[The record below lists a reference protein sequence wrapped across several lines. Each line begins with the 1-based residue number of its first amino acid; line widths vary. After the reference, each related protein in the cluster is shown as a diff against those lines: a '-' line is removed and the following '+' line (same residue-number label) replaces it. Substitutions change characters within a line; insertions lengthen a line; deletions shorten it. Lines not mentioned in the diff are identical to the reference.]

1 MKNNS
6 EELDKEINDFKYL
19 ILHIGIY
26 LININEK
33 VNQLR
38 LSNNSK
44 EIIQEILQ
52 SPKITDYFCHNEK
65 VKENRS
71 SIGIIKALNEM
82 MLKVKTKSKAKKK
95 LNKINPFSFNQS
107 SFCTNSFFNGTDTEL
122 YLIKNN
128 IRNKILEIVKSCF
141 ENKFN
146 ENNEE
151 ILNKKNNLNDKK
163 NKFILINN
171 NIKMAK
177 IRNRYKYALNN
188 KKDEFIMMDSKF
200 LSSKN
205 NNNDNTTILNNS
217 NKKIYLNKNNSCNN
231 LQDNIPNKI
240 SSSTLLKERNRSSN
254 NIFVNNNKNFYDK
267 KIINKDNSFLP
278 ELNHFNTKKE
288 IKFIPKKVPSLS
300 SNLMELIHYNTKN
313 NVKKIKNKQFLNDCL
328 IDTYINLRK
337 VNYMDIN
344 KCYVDYSKNSVI
356 KDNFDVI
363 NLNNNNNNNNDYSSS
378 LSYLDKKKYLYGYE
392 YKNIYRYSFNGKLPI
407 TKHY

>member
-95 LNKINPFSFNQS
+95 LNKINPCSFNQS

-337 VNYMDIN
+337 VKYMDIN
-344 KCYVDYSKNSVI
+344 KCFVDYSKNSVI

>member
-95 LNKINPFSFNQS
+95 LNKINPCSFNQS

-128 IRNKILEIVKSCF
+128 IRNKILVIVKSCF

-288 IKFIPKKVPSLS
+288 IKFMPKKVPSLS

-337 VNYMDIN
+337 VKYMDIN
-344 KCYVDYSKNSVI
+344 KCFVDYSKNSVI

>member
-95 LNKINPFSFNQS
+95 LNKINPCSFNQS

-128 IRNKILEIVKSCF
+128 IRNKILVIVKSCF

-344 KCYVDYSKNSVI
+344 KCFVDYSKNSVI

>member
-95 LNKINPFSFNQS
+95 LNKINPCSFNQS

-267 KIINKDNSFLP
+267 KIINKDN
-278 ELNHFNTKKE
+278 FNTKKE

-337 VNYMDIN
+337 VKYMDIN
-344 KCYVDYSKNSVI
+344 KCFVDYSKNSVI

-363 NLNNNNNNNNDYSSS
+363 NLNNNNNNKNDYSSS

>member
-95 LNKINPFSFNQS
+95 LNKINPCSFNQS

-337 VNYMDIN
+337 VKYMDIN
-344 KCYVDYSKNSVI
+344 KCFVDYSKNSVI

-363 NLNNNNNNNNDYSSS
+363 NLNNNNNNKNDYSSS

>member
-95 LNKINPFSFNQS
+95 LNKINPCSFNQS
-107 SFCTNSFFNGTDTEL
+107 SFCTNSFFNGTDIEL

-337 VNYMDIN
+337 VKYMDIN
-344 KCYVDYSKNSVI
+344 KCFVDYSKNSVI